1 MQCLCS
7 AVFSGAWGHVAGL
20 LLRAAELRPLRPG
33 PPCHERGA
41 AQAAEAAV
49 PRAVRTAPHS
59 SAAASATAG
68 RALQSY
74 LSLPAEMAAGPPQA
88 GPVRMR
94 PPGSEFAPAHH
105 AGQHGGAGLEPGRGA
120 EGRPMVAA
128 GSSETVQR
136 PPA

>member
-1 MQCLCS
+1 MPR
-7 AVFSGAWGHVAGL
+7 AWGGAGRRGRCPKG
-20 LLRAAELRPLRPG
+20 RADRPAL
-33 PPCHERGA
+33 
-41 AQAAEAAV
+41 
-49 PRAVRTAPHS
+49 S
-59 SAAASATAG
+59 SAAASAAAG

-120 EGRPMVAA
+120 DGRPMAAA
-128 GSSETVQR
+128 GGSETVQR